1 MTHKF
6 SKAALK
12 SIKKLASAYASLTQA
27 YQENDYA
34 GICTWSTILM
44 QAQEETGVEMYGP
57 ESTRVLLR
65 DAKRKLNGVEL
76 VHKSAGEVVADFVR
90 EHSAYV

>member
-6 SKAALK
+6 TKAELK

-27 YQENDYA
+27 YQENDYS
-34 GICTWSTILM
+34 GICTWSTILL

-57 ESTRVLLR
+57 ETVRVLLH
-65 DAKRKLNGVEL
+65 DAKRRLNDVEI
-76 VHKSAGEVVADFVR
+76 VQKSAGEVVADFVR